1 MMWMTISP
9 TTDFL
14 AEILSGGGIPL
25 SGAPIPPGQLAYFQ
39 ERFKTR
45 IFNIL
50 IDEFER
56 QCELDPSLTKATIAR
71 RIRRRPEQ
79 ITRWLSGPNN
89 LELETVSDLFLGIC
103 GGEPSIAATPLIRPT
118 EEQTLDE
125 RQSAAASALMI
136 EPDASAALLIKANVL
151 GGAAGY
157 LLDHPAIGITQDYW
171 RLVASMNLGRAPLPA
186 NDYMPPAIQRGV
198 IAGGDANV
206 E

>member
-9 TTDFL
+9 ITDFL

-25 SGAPIPPGQLAYFQ
+25 SGDPIPPGQLAYFQ

-50 IDEFER
+50 TDEFDR
-56 QCELDPSLTKATIAR
+56 QCQLDPSLTKATIAR

-89 LELETVSDLFLGIC
+89 LELESVSDLFLGIC
-103 GGEPSIAATPLIRPT
+103 GEEPSVAATPLIRQT

-125 RQSAAASALMI
+125 RQSATASALVI
-136 EPDASAALLIKANVL
+136 EPEASAAHLMKVNIL
-151 GGAAGY
+151 GAGSGY
-157 LLDHPAIGITQDYW
+157 LLEHPAIGTTQDYW
-171 RLVASMNLGRAPLPA
+171 RFVASMGLRQAPAPA
-186 NDYMPPAIQRGV
+186 NDMPPAIQKGV
-198 IAGGDANV
+198 IAGGEAHV
-206 E
+206 G